1 MSRKRQIRNLEND
14 ACINFLFFLIHKVL
28 GKMIAFYCKVVENF
42 NGRNCI

>member
-14 ACINFLFFLIHKVL
+14 ACINSFFLIHKVL

-42 NGRNCI
+42 NSRNCI